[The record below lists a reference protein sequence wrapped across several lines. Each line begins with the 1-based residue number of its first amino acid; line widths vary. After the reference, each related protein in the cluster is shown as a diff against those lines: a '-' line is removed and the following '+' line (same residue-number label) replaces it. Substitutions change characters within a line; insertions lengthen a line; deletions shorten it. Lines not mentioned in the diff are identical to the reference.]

1 LKAEEIRIL
10 SDGEIK
16 KKIDEGDLKLV
27 NLSIRVASR
36 QLVNHSELKK
46 TRRDLAR
53 LQTILK
59 ERELGIR

>member
-1 LKAEEIRIL
+1 MKAEEVRLL

-16 KKIDEGDLKLV
+16 KKIEEGDLKLV

-36 QLVNHSELKK
+36 QLVNHTELKK

-53 LQTILK
+53 LKTILK

>member
-1 LKAEEIRIL
+1 MKAEEIRIL

>member
-1 LKAEEIRIL
+1 MKAEEVRGF
-10 SDGEIK
+10 SDGEIE
-16 KKIDEGDLKLV
+16 KKIEEGDLKLV

-46 TRRDLAR
+46 TRRDISR
-53 LQTILK
+53 LKTILK

>member
-1 LKAEEIRIL
+1 LKAEEVRGF
-10 SDGEIK
+10 SDGEIE
-16 KKIDEGDLKLV
+16 KKIEEGDLKLV

-46 TRRDLAR
+46 TRRDISR
-53 LQTILK
+53 LKTILK

>member
-1 LKAEEIRIL
+1 MKAEEIRVL

-16 KKIDEGDLKLV
+16 KKIEEGDLKLV

-46 TRRDLAR
+46 TRRDVAR
-53 LQTILK
+53 FKTILK
-59 ERELGIR
+59 ERELDIR

>member
-1 LKAEEIRIL
+1 LKAEEIRVL

-16 KKIDEGDLKLV
+16 KKIEEGDLKLV

-46 TRRDLAR
+46 TRRDVAR
-53 LQTILK
+53 FKTILK
-59 ERELGIR
+59 ERELDIR

>member
-1 LKAEEIRIL
+1 MKAEEIRVL

-16 KKIDEGDLKLV
+16 KKIEEGDLKLV

-46 TRRDLAR
+46 TRREVACLK
-53 LQTILK
+53 TILK